1 MSSQEWLALA
11 LAFGLAIKLLE
22 ASNSNCSWEGGGGEG
37 GTWMAEEVDA
47 ISAEGR
53 IFGRRLWGL
62 CIVHCPA
69 VTRQRISLWNL
80 FENFLKIKQNYRIPM
95 PHTLCVI
102 RTLKK

>member
-22 ASNSNCSWEGGGGEG
+22 GSNSNCSWEGGGGGGEG

-53 IFGRRLWGL
+53 SFGRRLWGL

-69 VTRQRISLWNL
+69 VTRQRRWNL
-80 FENFLKIKQNYRIPM
+80 NL
-95 PHTLCVI
+95 
-102 RTLKK
+102 